1 MTQMNIIKTRRR
13 RDPCS
18 FVDGVENSKTGANE
32 VLGVGEFGIL
42 EANSST
48 QRRYSVEQMQWD
60 PASSSSD
67 SATGVR
73 DGCRQLPRC
82 SRGGCVYSCVVFCLS
97 FFFTILCHVVKNARL
112 YSIWRLD
119 HAGKLGAHMCH
130 ASVAYFM
137 YFCAVFSMTSL
148 AILTYTAHAHGIV
161 TSGPPTTNA
170 A

>member
-18 FVDGVENSKTGANE
+18 FVDGVENSKMGANE

-60 PASSSSD
+60 PASSSE

-73 DGCRQLPRC
+73 D
-82 SRGGCVYSCVVFCLS
+82 S
-97 FFFTILCHVVKNARL
+97 FFFVAGSCHGVHEVGVCIRVWFFVCLFFYNFMSCSQECTIV
-112 YSIWRLD
+112 
-119 HAGKLGAHMCH
+119 
-130 ASVAYFM
+130 
-137 YFCAVFSMTSL
+137 
-148 AILTYTAHAHGIV
+148 
-161 TSGPPTTNA
+161 
-170 A
+170 